1 MVAAIAALNQSCACV
16 ELDECE
22 LERQLAADLG
32 SVDLIRGL
40 LDERPHLFAELPIFV
55 APAERAQMS
64 EVVAAVER
72 VAALPAFEDSVL
84 GWAPAI
90 ARRRVAQ
97 RGVLY
102 SYDFH
107 LGADGP
113 QLIEINSNA
122 GGALLGLYAERAQRG
137 TADAGDL
144 CGRTAARDHSL
155 EQALVSMFHDE
166 WRLAWGARCR
176 SGTPGDVP
184 PLRTIAIVDE
194 EPERQF
200 LHPEMLLFARLFER
214 NGITAVVVDPAGLE
228 LHNGALHAN
237 GLEIDM
243 VYNRLTD
250 FYFEDRSSSVLREAY
265 LSGAAVVTPH
275 PRGHALY
282 ASKRNLT
289 LLSHAESLRDLGI
302 DEPTVSTLT
311 GGVPRTTLADP
322 DRAEELWAARRS
334 LFFKPVAGYG
344 SRGAYR
350 GAKLTR
356 RVWQSIL
363 DADYVAQELVAPSER
378 RALAADSDRPLKV
391 DLRCF
396 VYDGRVL
403 SMGGRLYRGQTTN
416 MRTAGGG
423 LSVVLAP
430 GA

>member
-1 MVAAIAALNQSCACV
+1 
-16 ELDECE
+16 
-22 LERQLAADLG
+22 
-32 SVDLIRGL
+32 
-40 LDERPHLFAELPIFV
+40 
-55 APAERAQMS
+55 
-64 EVVAAVER
+64 
-72 VAALPAFEDSVL
+72 
-84 GWAPAI
+84 
-90 ARRRVAQ
+90 
-97 RGVLY
+97 
-102 SYDFH
+102 
-107 LGADGP
+107 
-113 QLIEINSNA
+113 
-122 GGALLGLYAERAQRG
+122 
-137 TADAGDL
+137 
-144 CGRTAARDHSL
+144 
-155 EQALVSMFHDE
+155 
-166 WRLAWGARCR
+166 
-176 SGTPGDVP
+176 
-184 PLRTIAIVDE
+184 
-194 EPERQF
+194 
-200 LHPEMLLFARLFER
+200 
-214 NGITAVVVDPAGLE
+214 
-228 LHNGALHAN
+228 
-237 GLEIDM
+237 M